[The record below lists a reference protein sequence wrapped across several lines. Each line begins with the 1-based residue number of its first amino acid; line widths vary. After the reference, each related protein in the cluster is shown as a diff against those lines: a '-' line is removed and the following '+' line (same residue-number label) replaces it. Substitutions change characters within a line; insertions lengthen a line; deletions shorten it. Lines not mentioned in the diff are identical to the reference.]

1 MAQFKFKLA
10 AVLRHRE
17 AIEKEKQ
24 RDYALALA
32 RQKELEDQLKGLDQ
46 SMQAS
51 NDDVRQNHLVGRLDV
66 SFITAHR
73 RFLLGMRQ
81 KAVALATA
89 LGKAQQV
96 TEAARVVMAEAA
108 KHRMVLEKLREKQA
122 DRWKDEAA
130 RKEMAAL
137 DEVAM
142 QIAFGQSVEVA
153 AAEGDRE
160 HL

>member
-17 AIEKEKQ
+17 SVEKERQ

-32 RQKELEDQLKGLDQ
+32 RQKEIEDQLKALDQ
-46 SMQAS
+46 TMQS
-51 NDDVRQNHLVGRLDV
+51 TNDDVRQNHLVGRLDV

-81 KAVALATA
+81 KAATLAVALA
-89 LGKAQQV
+89 KAQKE

-108 KHRMVLEKLREKQA
+108 KQRMVLEKLREKQEQ
-122 DRWKDEAA
+122 RWRDEAA
-130 RKEMAAL
+130 RKEMMAL

-142 QIAFGQSVEVA
+142 QIAFAQTTA
-153 AAEGDRE
+153 TAEGNSE
-160 HL
+160 HGA

>member
-10 AVLRHRE
+10 AVLRHR
-17 AIEKEKQ
+17 ASVEKERQ

-32 RQKELEDQLKGLDQ
+32 RQKEIEDQLKALDQ
-46 SMQAS
+46 SMRAT

-81 KAVALATA
+81 KASALAAA
-89 LGKAQQV
+89 LAKAQKE

-108 KHRMVLEKLREKQA
+108 KRRMVLEKLRETQEG
-122 DRWKDEAA
+122 RWREEMG
-130 RKEMAAL
+130 RKEMMAL

-142 QIAFGQSVEVA
+142 QIAFGQTAGGHKS
-153 AAEGDRE
+153 E
-160 HL
+160 HA

>member
-32 RQKELEDQLKGLDQ
+32 RQKELEDQLKALDQ
-46 SMQAS
+46 QMQAT

-73 RFLLGMRQ
+73 RFLLGMRR
-81 KAVALATA
+81 KAMDLAAALA
-89 LGKAQQV
+89 KAQRE

-108 KHRMVLEKLREKQA
+108 KQRMVLEKLREKQQE
-122 DRWKDEAA
+122 RWRDEAA
-130 RKEMAAL
+130 RKEMMAL

-142 QIAFGQSVEVA
+142 QIAFAQA
-153 AAEGDRE
+153 APHGAGNSE
-160 HL
+160 HA

>member
-17 AIEKEKQ
+17 SVEKERQ

-32 RQKELEDQLKGLDQ
+32 RQKELEDQLKALDQ
-46 SMQAS
+46 TMQAT
-51 NDDVRQNHLVGRLDV
+51 NDDVRQNHLVGRLNV

-81 KAVALATA
+81 KATTLVAAIAEARKAT
-89 LGKAQQV
+89 
-96 TEAARVVMAEAA
+96 ESARAVMAEAA
-108 KHRMVLEKLREKQA
+108 KHRMVLEKLRETQER
-122 DRWKDEAA
+122 RWRDEAG
-130 RKEMAAL
+130 RKEMMAL

-142 QIAFGQSVEVA
+142 QIAFGQTAGGHEQ
-153 AAEGDRE
+153 ERP
-160 HL
+160 

>member
-1 MAQFKFKLA
+1 MAQFKFKLD

-32 RQKELEDQLKGLDQ
+32 RQKELEDQLKALDQ
-46 SMQAS
+46 TMQVT
-51 NDDVRQNHLVGRLDV
+51 NDDVRQNHLVGRIDV

-73 RFLLGMRQ
+73 RFLLGMRR
-81 KAVALATA
+81 KAMDLAA
-89 LGKAQQV
+89 AIAKAQREA
-96 TEAARVVMAEAA
+96 EAARAVMAEAA
-108 KHRMVLEKLREKQA
+108 KQRMVLEKLREKQA
-122 DRWKDEAA
+122 ERWKDEAA

-142 QIAFGQSVEVA
+142 QIAFGQSA
-153 AAEGDRE
+153 GAEGNSERA
-160 HL
+160 